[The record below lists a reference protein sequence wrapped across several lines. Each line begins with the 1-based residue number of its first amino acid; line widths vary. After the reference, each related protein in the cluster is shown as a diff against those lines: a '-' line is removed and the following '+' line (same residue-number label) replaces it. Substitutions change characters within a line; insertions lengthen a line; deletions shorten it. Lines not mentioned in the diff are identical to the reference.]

1 MFRYQLATTPGVLF
15 PEALSAGAARI
26 FRSQDRDEV
35 QGHVGRMF
43 CDHSMALVNT
53 RGQLDTR
60 IASVRCGK
68 GVSITEMQYGADV
81 LIDAGRLE
89 NFYLVQ
95 IPVAG
100 RARVT
105 LGGIDS
111 AFAPGTASVENPVEP
126 MEMFWSRDCR
136 KVVLRY
142 ERALFERFVEIYLGR
157 PLRDAVRFAPRLELA
172 TPAGQL
178 LVDHLRSALAVLR
191 GSAEAGTA
199 GLPPLLETHLET
211 TLMGALLFLQP
222 SDHSGDCAETAG
234 GCETGP
240 VRRVRE
246 YLESHASEPVD
257 MAVLGEVAGIPVR
270 TLYHQFQRAHGSSP
284 MQLLREIRL
293 DRVRRELL
301 AAGQDAN
308 VTGIALGWGF
318 DHLGRFAASYRERFG
333 ETPRETLQRRRSR
346 LG

>member
-1 MFRYQLATTPGVLF
+1 M
-15 PEALSAGAARI
+15 RI
-26 FRSQDRDEV
+26 FKSQDRDEV
-35 QGHVGRMF
+35 QDHVGRMF
-43 CDHSMALVNT
+43 CDHSMALVNA

-60 IASVRCGK
+60 IASMHCGK

-81 LIDAGRLE
+81 MIDAGRLE

-105 LGGIDS
+105 LGGVD
-111 AFAPGTASVENPVEP
+111 AAYAPGTASVENPVEP

-157 PLRDAVRFAPRLELA
+157 PLRDAVRFAPRLDLA
-172 TPAGQL
+172 SPAGQL
-178 LVDHLRSALAVLR
+178 LIDHLRSALAVLR
-191 GSAEAGTA
+191 SGAEADA
-199 GLPPLLETHLET
+199 LPPLLETHLEN

-222 SDHSGDCAETAG
+222 HDHSSDCAGTVGA
-234 GCETGP
+234 CETGP

-246 YLESHASEPVD
+246 YLECHAAEPID

-270 TLYHQFQRAHGSSP
+270 TLYHQFQRAHGASP

-301 AAGQDAN
+301 AACQDAN
-308 VTGIALGWGF
+308 VTRVALGWGF
-318 DHLGRFAASYRERFG
+318 DHLGRFAASYRQRFG

-346 LG
+346 LA